1 MEVALSLSFERRIDV
16 GMVAFCAST
25 SISMSFFYFVMP
37 AVLRKT
43 GHSAEIIG
51 AVALVY
57 LPYAL
62 RVVWAPL
69 VDRYAGGSAERY
81 RLIAF
86 TMLIASILAILAL
99 AAVDPAHDLGATFAI
114 ATLIFT
120 LLATGL
126 TALDGYVLSTLAP
139 AVRPRVIPFQ
149 VGGMMAG
156 GMLLGL
162 GSLAADGLSWTT
174 TVLLL
179 AGTTAVLAMPLL
191 VLPRVTIPLAAVE
204 GPGIPG
210 GLWRFLKRAVVRRRM
225 AVSVLAHGGLG
236 LPAGYLA
243 VLQIDAGLTPGQV
256 GLFGAVGANMSGLLA
271 AVIAGWL
278 VARFGG
284 WRTLAAVAVTG
295 ALIYAAVA
303 FTYAEMMGPS
313 FAVSVALVVM
323 ALGYGFFVS
332 FRSLVLAICDAENGA
347 TQAAFLSCFDVVVS
361 LLCSSIAGVVAAAIG
376 VSGLFAAS
384 AAACVAGAVLAVWA
398 LGRPFDSSS
407 IDPIKAPT

>member
-1 MEVALSLSFERRIDV
+1 MEAALSLSVDRRIDV
-16 GMVAFCAST
+16 GMVAFCAAT
-25 SISMSFFYFVMP
+25 SIPMSFFYFVMP

-43 GHSAEIIG
+43 GHSAEIVG

-62 RVVWAPL
+62 RVVWAPP
-69 VDRYAGGSAERY
+69 VDHCAGGSAARY

-86 TMLIASILAILAL
+86 AMLIASILAILGL
-99 AAVDPAHDLGATFAI
+99 VAVDPARDLGATFII
-114 ATLIFT
+114 ATLIFA

-126 TALDGYVLSTLAP
+126 TALDGYVLTTLAP
-139 AVRPRVIPFQ
+139 AARPHVIPFQ
-149 VGGMMAG
+149 VGGMMSG
-156 GMLLGL
+156 GTLLGL
-162 GSLAADGLSWTT
+162 GALAADGLSWTT

-179 AGTTAVLAMPLL
+179 AATTAILAMPLL
-191 VLPRVTIPLAAVE
+191 VLPKTTTSSAAVQRV
-204 GPGIPG
+204 GAPG
-210 GLWRFLKRAVVRRRM
+210 GLGQFVKRAVVRRRM

-271 AVIAGWL
+271 AVAAGGL
-278 VARFGG
+278 IARFGG
-284 WRTLAAVAVTG
+284 WRTLAAVAVAG

-303 FTYAEMMGPS
+303 FAYAELNGPF
-313 FAVSVALVVM
+313 FAVGVALVVM

-332 FRSLVLAICDAENGA
+332 FRALVLAVCDAERGA

-361 LLCSSIAGVVAAAIG
+361 LLSGSIAGVIAAAIG
-376 VSGLFAAS
+376 VPGLFAVA
-384 AAACVAGAVLAVWA
+384 AAACCAGALLAVWA

-407 IDPIKAPT
+407 VEPIKAPT